1 MYIVH
6 TLKPSQRGIDI
17 VVVINQRKSSD
28 RESVYTIKI
37 ICAIFCPLFVF
48 KFYLFDLKKEPI
60 IFDLILYFP
69 LCMFD
74 ISGISSP
81 RCLQPKYHA

>member
-28 RESVYTIKI
+28 REKCIHNKDYLCNFLSS
-37 ICAIFCPLFVF
+37 ICFQVLFISF
-48 KFYLFDLKKEPI
+48 KEGANYI
-60 IFDLILYFP
+60 
-69 LCMFD
+69 
-74 ISGISSP
+74 
-81 RCLQPKYHA
+81 